1 MAPWVL
7 PLPRALS
14 ELFAQRGYLIPVWGD
29 ARVVVRGLVR
39 EWDGLSPLCSGCAV
53 EGRAKVLSLGDELRA
68 QGSSLCRLPPKP
80 LGSHPPDL

>member
-29 ARVVVRGLVR
+29 ARGGGQRSGQGVGRPFPAVLR
-39 EWDGLSPLCSGCAV
+39 LCGGGKS
-53 EGRAKVLSLGDELRA
+53 
-68 QGSSLCRLPPKP
+68 
-80 LGSHPPDL
+80 